1 VKAVAAPPALGL
13 PLHRLFALYMT
24 VAAVPLLF
32 PYRPG
37 SWPLLL
43 LVHGLVLLLGWPAP
57 PVARAV
63 AATAPRVQG
72 LIRDLA
78 DWAPLLLV
86 PLLYT
91 ELAVLNTSVHGGRF
105 FDGIIIGWEQALFG
119 GQPSQ
124 DWAAALPNLWLSE
137 VLHAAYLSYYVVVF
151 VPPLLLFL
159 TGRKDAFRA
168 ATFALMLSF
177 FAHYLFFMFFPVQG
191 PRYLFDA
198 PGGPLAEGLFYRA
211 THTLLETGSSQGA
224 AFPSSHVGVSVTQTL
239 VMLRYMPRLAPLI
252 GAITLG
258 LALGAVY
265 GGFHY
270 AIDIVAGLVL
280 GVAVFYAARPLRQWL
295 RSGSAA
301 AD

>member
-1 VKAVAAPPALGL
+1 MPPVLGL
-13 PLHRLFALYMT
+13 PLHRLFALYMA

-57 PVARAV
+57 PIGRAAG
-63 AATAPRVQG
+63 AAPPRMQG

-78 DWAPLLLV
+78 DWTPLLLV

-91 ELAVLNTSVHGGRF
+91 ELAVLNTAVHGGRF
-105 FDGIIIGWEQALFG
+105 FDDIIIRWEQALFA

-124 DWAAALPNLWLSE
+124 EWAAAWPSLWLSE
-137 VLHAAYLSYYVVVF
+137 ALHAAYLSYYLIVF

-159 TGRKDAFRA
+159 AGRTDAFRA

-177 FAHYLFFMFFPVQG
+177 FAHYIFFIFFPVQG

-198 PGGPLAEGLFYRA
+198 PGGPLADGVFFRA
-211 THTLLETGSSQGA
+211 THTLLEAGSSQGA

-239 VMLRYMPRLAPLI
+239 VVLRYMPKLAPLA
-252 GAITLG
+252 GVLTLG

-270 AIDIVAGLVL
+270 AIDAVAGLVL
-280 GVAVFYAARPLRQWL
+280 GVAVFYAAPPLRKRL
-295 RSGSAA
+295 RSVTAA
-301 AD
+301 AG

>member
-1 VKAVAAPPALGL
+1 VKSAAAPPVLGL
-13 PLHRLFALYMT
+13 PLHRLFAMYMV

-32 PYRPG
+32 PHRPD

-43 LVHGLVLLLGWPAP
+43 LVHGLVLLLCWPAP
-57 PVARAV
+57 PIGRA
-63 AATAPRVQG
+63 AAGAPPRVQA
-72 LIRDLA
+72 LIRDVA

-86 PLLYT
+86 PVLYT
-91 ELAVLNTSVHGGRF
+91 ELALLNAAVHGGRF
-105 FDGIIIGWEQALFG
+105 FDELIIGWEQALFG

-124 DWAAALPNLWLSE
+124 EWAAALPNPWLSE
-137 VLHAAYLSYYVVVF
+137 ALHAAYLSYYLVVF

-159 TGRKDAFRA
+159 AGRKETFRA

-177 FAHYLFFMFFPVQG
+177 FAHYLFFIFFPVQG

-198 PGGPLAEGLFYRA
+198 PGGALADGVFYRA
-211 THTLLETGSSQGA
+211 THTLLEAGSSQGA

-239 VMLRYMPRLAPLI
+239 VVLRYMPRLAPVAGVL
-252 GAITLG
+252 TLG

-270 AIDIVAGLVL
+270 AIDAVAGLVL
-280 GVAVFYAARPLRQWL
+280 GVAVFYAARPLHDRL
-295 RSGSAA
+295 RSVIATAA
-301 AD
+301 